1 MSLHNMEKVVVLN
14 MLIAS
19 FPKYL
24 NNCTD
29 CAFHKFALIAL
40 IALFAFSTIN
50 LYFSWSKW
58 LASLGAH
65 NVTEDL

>member
-1 MSLHNMEKVVVLN
+1 MSIHNMEKVVVLN
-14 MLIAS
+14 MLITN

-40 IALFAFSTIN
+40 IVLIALITLFALIAYFIIFSLLILTFHGVN
-50 LYFSWSKW
+50 
-58 LASLGAH
+58 G
-65 NVTEDL
+65 